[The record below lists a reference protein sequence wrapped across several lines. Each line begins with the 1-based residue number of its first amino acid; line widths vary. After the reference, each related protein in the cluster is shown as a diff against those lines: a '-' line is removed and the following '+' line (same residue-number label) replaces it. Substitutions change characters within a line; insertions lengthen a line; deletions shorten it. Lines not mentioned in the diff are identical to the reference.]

1 MDDRKTIIRLDDPS
15 FEWKEDTTAA
25 VPAAGSSAG
34 TDDVPLTET
43 IVEPAVTA
51 VPEAYQ
57 EDFDR
62 LIDNEEKF
70 GWKYISIISDRA
82 GTPYTK

>member
-1 MDDRKTIIRLDDPS
+1 MKTDERYIVIKDIPLSDNG
-15 FEWKEDTTAA
+15 KIK
-25 VPAAGSSAG
+25 AG
-34 TDDVPLTET
+34 TDIYRIHGNYYMDGGLLPK
-43 IVEPAVTA
+43 
-51 VPEAYQ
+51 AYQ